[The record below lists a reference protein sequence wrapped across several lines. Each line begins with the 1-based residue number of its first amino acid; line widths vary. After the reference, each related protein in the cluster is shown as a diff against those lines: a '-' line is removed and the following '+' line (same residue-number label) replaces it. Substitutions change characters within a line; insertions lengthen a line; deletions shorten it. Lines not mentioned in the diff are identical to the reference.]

1 MKRGRKGGAESLIDS
16 FEGDLQGPMQR
27 VEIPS
32 ETKRVDDYGFD
43 DVMADF
49 QSAMREPAE
58 IPKVAVQGTEPKV
71 PVKTEKANG
80 DGPVTEPGMRADA
93 GKAVGV
99 PAKGADSPMVVPSGE
114 SESTVEPARG
124 PIVQGGHDHEVVYE
138 EFFKD
143 REPLILS
150 IEDLSAMLVWGAEHG
165 VSDTFVNS
173 GKPIIMNRYGRLIR
187 LMRRSLEVN
196 EVMSLM
202 EAIRPNSPSTLL
214 SGQAVDTRFDFA
226 PDRNRRYGFR
236 VNATRGMERTG
247 SDKAVEIVLRTIPY
261 EIPDVSTF
269 DIPKAIIDAFFP
281 KDGLILVAGVT
292 GSGKSTLMATLIQ
305 YGLQNHEDRL
315 LTYEAPPEFPLVAI
329 PNLRGMV
336 FQCEVGVHVKSFAEG
351 VRNSLRRAPDWIFI
365 GEARDQET
373 IEMTVRAVETG
384 HTVFSTV
391 HTRSVMNTI
400 DRMADEF
407 PIASRWGVKVKL
419 IDAMR
424 LIIYQRLV
432 KTPQGKRVALR
443 EYLVFTP
450 EIREALIR
458 GKEENYHANLA
469 AAMKANGCYLHE
481 DAEAKFK
488 AGLMFE
494 SDYLAIR
501 EAGGA
506 L

>member
-1 MKRGRKGGAESLIDS
+1 MKRGRKAGGESLIDS
-16 FEGDLQGPMQR
+16 FEGDLREPIAR
-27 VEIPS
+27 VEIPAEPKS
-32 ETKRVDDYGFD
+32 VIDYSFD
-43 DVMADF
+43 AVMADF
-49 QSAMREPAE
+49 NDAMNEAAE
-58 IPKVAVQGTEPKV
+58 VPRPLVHETASIEADVAVVDPVPPVATSPVRGIVSAEAIV
-71 PVKTEKANG
+71 PVKAPAGTPPRPLPVVKVSAPE
-80 DGPVTEPGMRADA
+80 DG
-93 GKAVGV
+93 
-99 PAKGADSPMVVPSGE
+99 
-114 SESTVEPARG
+114 
-124 PIVQGGHDHEVVYE
+124 VVYE

-143 REPLILS
+143 REPTILS
-150 IEDLSAMLVWGAEHG
+150 IDHLSAMLVWGAENG

-173 GKPIIMNRYGRLIR
+173 GKPIIMNRYGRLVR

-202 EAIRPNSPSTLL
+202 DAIRPNSPSTLL

-226 PDRNRRYGFR
+226 PDRNKRYGFR

-247 SDKAVEIVLRTIPY
+247 ADKALEIVMRTIPY
-261 EIPDVSTF
+261 DIPDVSKF
-269 DIPKAIIDAFFP
+269 DIPQAIIDAFYP

-305 YGLQNHEDRL
+305 YGLQHHEHRL

-329 PNLRGMV
+329 PNMKGMV

-384 HTVFSTV
+384 HAVFSTV

-432 KTPQGKRVALR
+432 KTPDGKRVALR

-458 GKEENYHANLA
+458 GKEENYHRILSE
-469 AAMKANGCYLHE
+469 AMKAHGCYLHQ
-481 DAEAKFK
+481 DAERKFA
-488 AGLMFE
+488 AGMMYE

-501 EAGGA
+501 ESGGA